1 MTRTD
6 THFKNDAI
14 DALEKIRVIL
24 QAALFLTATD
34 SERDVSLVLMGL
46 AEEVAI
52 CVLEANR

>member
-6 THFKNDAI
+6 IHIKNDAI

-24 QAALFLTATD
+24 QAALYLTTTD
-34 SERDVSLVLMGL
+34 SERDASIELMGL

-52 CVLEANR
+52 RVLEASR